1 VRTITNIIKA
11 ELPFGAVA
19 AACPSAPAL
28 LWQHVWAPA
37 PQQKPS
43 GKFGFGG
50 ELGGSEPGGSG
61 FTATGVSGGSEFGT
75 TGVFGAVNGLAP
87 ISGSVTVRQLTTAN
101 IAGPATA
108 GSTDLYRPFYAMS
121 RRDPRA
127 WRPPTD

>member
-1 VRTITNIIKA
+1 VRTITNTIKA

-37 PQQKPS
+37 LQQKPS
-43 GKFGFGG
+43 GKFGFGS
-50 ELGGSEPGGSG
+50 ELGGRG
-61 FTATGVSGGSEFGT
+61 FTATGMFGGSEFGT
-75 TGVFGAVNGLAP
+75 TGVFGAVNGLGP
-87 ISGSVTVRQLTTAN
+87 ISGSGTAEQLTTAN
-101 IAGPATA
+101 IAGPAKA
-108 GSTDLYRPFYAMS
+108 ASPDLYRPFYAMS

>member
-1 VRTITNIIKA
+1 VRTITDIIKA

-37 PQQKPS
+37 LQLKPS
-43 GKFGFGG
+43 GKFGFG
-50 ELGGSEPGGSG
+50 SE
-61 FTATGVSGGSEFGT
+61 FGGSEFGT
-75 TGVFGAVNGLAP
+75 TGEFGPVSGLGP
-87 ISGSVTVRQLTTAN
+87 ISGLGTVRQLTTTN
-101 IAGPATA
+101 IAGPAEA
-108 GSTDLYRPFYAMS
+108 GRTDLYRPFYAMS

>member
-1 VRTITNIIKA
+1 VRTITNETIKA

-37 PQQKPS
+37 LQQKPS
-43 GKFGFGG
+43 GELGFGG
-50 ELGGSEPGGSG
+50 SGLEPGGSG
-61 FTATGVSGGSEFGT
+61 FAATGAFGP
-75 TGVFGAVNGLAP
+75 VNGLGP
-87 ISGSVTVRQLTTAN
+87 ISGPGTARQLTTAN
-101 IAGPATA
+101 IAGPAKA
-108 GSTDLYRPFYAMS
+108 GRTDLYRPFYAMS